1 MRETSLVLENR
12 DASEY
17 IQNQMKTDGN
27 IWKHWNFKRVNED
40 GVSHGPG
47 SPGIQ
52 LDHPPAK
59 KKSVKSLTSG
69 KDGDESLGKLDEGD
83 LKKSEEILS

>member
-1 MRETSLVLENR
+1 
-12 DASEY
+12 
-17 IQNQMKTDGN
+17 MKTYGN
-27 IWKHWNFKRVNED
+27 IWNFKRVNED
-40 GVSHGPG
+40 GVSRPG

-69 KDGDESLGKLDEGD
+69 KDGDESLGKLDQRN
-83 LKKSEEILS
+83 LKKS

>member
-1 MRETSLVLENR
+1 ME
-12 DASEY
+12 
-17 IQNQMKTDGN
+17 
-27 IWKHWNFKRVNED
+27 FP
-40 GVSHGPG
+40 HGFG

-83 LKKSEEILS
+83 LKKSKEILS

>member
-1 MRETSLVLENR
+1 MET
-12 DASEY
+12 Y
-17 IQNQMKTDGN
+17 GN
-27 IWKHWNFKRVNED
+27 IGTSSESTKMEFP
-40 GVSHGPG
+40 HGFG

-69 KDGDESLGKLDEGD
+69 KDGDESLGKLDEGIWRN
-83 LKKSEEILS
+83 LKLM

>member
-12 DASEY
+12 EASEY
-17 IQNQMKTDGN
+17 IENQMK
-27 IWKHWNFKRVNED
+27 IKWKHMETYGTSSESTKMEFP
-40 GVSHGPG
+40 HGR

-59 KKSVKSLTSG
+59 KKSVK
-69 KDGDESLGKLDEGD
+69 EPD
-83 LKKSEEILS
+83 LRQGWRRVPWKIGSKEI